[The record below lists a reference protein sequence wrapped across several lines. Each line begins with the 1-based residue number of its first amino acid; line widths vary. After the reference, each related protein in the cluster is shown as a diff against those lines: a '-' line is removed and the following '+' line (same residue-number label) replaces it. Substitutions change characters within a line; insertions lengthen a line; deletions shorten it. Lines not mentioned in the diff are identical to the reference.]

1 MLTLLTWHAS
11 LTFFAHY
18 LANFDQ
24 TDIQS
29 DRQTGNKTLNIGKRY
44 LAYHFGAAPASL
56 KEES

>member
-1 MLTLLTWHAS
+1 MLTWHAS

-29 DRQTGNKTLNIGKRY
+29 ERQTGSKTLNIGKRY